1 MLPRFLRVLTAHL
14 DISVLAMVLP
24 LARFVPL
31 ALSRQLRGYQLAPV
45 AVLVLSRAAQL
56 PLVVQAAPQ
65 GLTRQRLVVSHA
77 PHVLQTTT
85 VVAGLLHAL
94 LAR

>member
-1 MLPRFLRVLTAHL
+1 MLRQFLLVLAAQL
-14 DISVLAMVLP
+14 VISVPAAARLP
-24 LARFVPL
+24 ALPVRL
-31 ALSRQLRGYQLAPV
+31 ALLQLRSGFRHAPV

-85 VVAGLLHAL
+85 VVAGLLHA
-94 LAR
+94 